1 MRIHPVFHGRL
12 LEPYHANKIEGRT
25 QPPLLPEI
33 IEGEEEYEVGAILDS
48 KIVQRK
54 LEYYV
59 DWEGYTPEER
69 TWEPV
74 EHLTRALDL
83 IADFHRRYPLRPS
96 PKDIPRMSS
105 GSRKGLL

>member
-1 MRIHPVFHGRL
+1 M
-12 LEPYHANKIEGRT
+12 IEGRT
-25 QPPLLPEI
+25 QPPPLPEI
-33 IEGEEEYEVGAILDS
+33 IEGEEEYEVRAILDS
-48 KIVQRK
+48 KIVRRK

-83 IADFHRRYPLRPS
+83 IAVTRYALRQRISRAPARDLGRAYCN
-96 PKDIPRMSS
+96 K
-105 GSRKGLL
+105 SRKESRLGLA